1 MDTIAVGFNVFALLG
16 LASASPNAR
25 RKVSRVEAKI
35 ALITILTDDV
45 PRLVAFYR
53 DVLGF
58 VAENPRDDMT
68 EFRSEGVRFAVCNRM
83 ELVNA
88 THHPSFSESA
98 RGQAFELAFPC
109 PTREDVDRAYV
120 EIIAKG
126 AVSVAPPAT
135 MPWGQR
141 TAFFADPDGNIHE
154 LFAD

>member
-1 MDTIAVGFNVFALLG
+1 MDVGFNVLALLG
-16 LASASPNAR
+16 LEPLSTGVAG
-25 RKVSRVEAKI
+25 KVGRMQGKI

-58 VAENPRDDMT
+58 AVENPRDDNT
-68 EFRSEGVRFAVCNRM
+68 EFVSEGVRFAVCNRK
-83 ELVNA
+83 ELANA
-88 THHPSFSESA
+88 THDPRFSEPA
-98 RGQAFELAFPC
+98 RGQAFELAFPL
-109 PTREDVDRAYV
+109 PTREDVDRAYA
-120 EIIAKG
+120 EITMNG
-126 AVSVAPPAT
+126 AIPVQPPAT

>member
-1 MDTIAVGFNVFALLG
+1 MQTGFNVLALLG
-16 LASASPNAR
+16 LEPTAASTT
-25 RKVSRVEAKI
+25 RKVGRMQGKI
-35 ALITILTDDV
+35 ALVTILTDDV

-68 EFRSEGVRFAVCNRM
+68 EFVSEGVRFAVCNRA
-83 ELVNA
+83 ELIQA
-88 THHPSFSESA
+88 TQHPSFREPA
-98 RGQAFELAFPC
+98 RGQAFELAFPL
-109 PTREDVDRAYV
+109 PTRDDVDRAYA
-120 EIIAKG
+120 EITAKG
-126 AVSVAPPAT
+126 ATPIQSPAT

>member
-1 MDTIAVGFNVFALLG
+1 MLALLG
-16 LASASPNAR
+16 LEPVSAGRS
-25 RKVSRVEAKI
+25 RKVGGMQGRI
-35 ALITILTDDV
+35 ALISLLTDDV

-58 VAENPRDDMT
+58 AVENPMDDYT
-68 EFRSEGVRFAVCNRM
+68 EFVSEGVRFAVCNRK

-88 THHPSFSESA
+88 THHPRFSEPA
-98 RGQAFELAFPC
+98 RGQSFELAFPL
-109 PTREDVDRAYV
+109 PTREEVDRAYA
-120 EIIAKG
+120 EITANG
-126 AVSVAPPAT
+126 ATPVQPPAT

>member
-1 MDTIAVGFNVFALLG
+1 MRG
-16 LASASPNAR
+16 
-25 RKVSRVEAKI
+25 KI

-58 VAENPRDDMT
+58 AVENPADDYN
-68 EFRSEGVRFAVCNRM
+68 EFVSEGVRFAVCKRSILA
-83 ELVNA
+83 EA
-88 THHPSFSESA
+88 TGDPSYAAPA
-98 RGQAFELAFPC
+98 RGHAFELAFPL
-109 PTREDVDRAYV
+109 PTQEEVDRAFA
-120 EIIAKG
+120 EITANG
-126 AVSVAPPAT
+126 AAPIKPPAT

>member
-1 MDTIAVGFNVFALLG
+1 MDAVAVSFNVLALLG
-16 LASASPNAR
+16 LEPASTGAM
-25 RKVSRVEAKI
+25 RKVGSMKAKI

-45 PRLVAFYR
+45 PRLVTFYR

-68 EFRSEGVRFAVCNRM
+68 EFVSEDVRFAVCNRA
-83 ELVNA
+83 ELVEA
-88 THHPSFSESA
+88 THHPSFSEPP
-98 RGQAFELAFPC
+98 RGQAFELAFPL
-109 PTREDVDRAYV
+109 PTRDDVDRAYA
-120 EIIAKG
+120 EITASG
-126 AVSVAPPAT
+126 ATPIQPPAT